1 MDLAKLMKLSEA
13 AGFVGGSVDVV
24 DAYPEMS
31 LDECMT
37 ALPIFIMESQ
47 IEGYDAVAEHNN
59 TLCECLINQAESGA
73 MDESAMF
80 ELSEKGLGNVA
91 SAIKNFF
98 TRLKGFI
105 DSIIAKLKT
114 YIDRAFASGKTLVK
128 KYANDP
134 DLKNTAK
141 LSGLTLKGELF
152 AKESLS
158 AKYVEDI
165 QGLMSTVYGDD
176 VADPKKALNVITNV
190 VGHAKPEKEVE
201 VGEGEDA
208 EKKQVEAKANAQNDA
223 AAAKLNELLE
233 KMGDMSNKEAASKLA
248 SAVSGVSDLGED
260 WKGDLR
266 KKLYLGDHEF
276 KYGSEGFDLKSVVD
290 VLSNP
295 ADTVKIKT
303 EYEKLKANIKSYE
316 TELTQ
321 QVDRYFSGQK
331 FNDRASTYNSAVGS
345 ALNTYFTKYLSILQ
359 NSTAVLNGV
368 QNIRINFEQA
378 KYNQA
383 KRMFSAMIGA
393 AKKGEKKS
401 KEEKGAEAEGAA
413 TEAADLDDTLI
424 FEI

>member
-141 LSGLTLKGELF
+141 LSGLTLKGEQF
-152 AKESLS
+152 ADKNLS
-158 AKYVEDI
+158 VKDLTDI
-165 QGLMSTVYGDD
+165 QKLITAIYGPDIAEPDKALAELADVTSPIDQSSDSDD
-176 VADPKKALNVITNV
+176 VKKV
-190 VGHAKPEKEVE
+190 KRE
-201 VGEGEDA
+201 
-208 EKKQVEAKANAQNDA
+208 EAST
-223 AAAKLNELLE
+223 AKLDELLS
-233 KMGDMSNKEAASKLA
+233 KMGDMSNKEAASKFA
-248 SAVSGVSDLGED
+248 AAITNTSLGED
-260 WKGDLR
+260 WKGDL
-266 KKLYLGDHEF
+266 KKSLYLGDHEF
-276 KYGSEGFDLKSVVD
+276 KYGSDGFDLKSVVD
-290 VLSNP
+290 ILSNP
-295 ADTVKIKT
+295 TDMVAIKG
-303 EYEKLKANIKSYE
+303 EYEKLKANITSYE
-316 TELTQ
+316 NSLTQ
-321 QVDRYFSGQK
+321 KVNRFSTSAKYEGEGG
-331 FNDRASTYNSAVGS
+331 YNSTMAS
-345 ALNTYFTKYLSILQ
+345 KANAYFTKYLSILQ
-359 NSTAVLNGV
+359 NSTSVIQGV

-401 KEEKGAEAEGAA
+401 KEEKGAEAEGTA